1 MAIHGVLS
9 MIHTLSR
16 RKLLGGLGLL
26 IAAPAIVKA
35 SSLMPVKAYAAVPE
49 VEYWAQ
55 GIRYQ
60 TWPYGRSPRPEEWV
74 QGTMETHK
82 NRVKPMEHWMNELRR
97 IQTVHPS
104 VYWEPIGKTEFVCAI
119 AAEPL
124 HAGQPVVL
132 R

>member
-1 MAIHGVLS
+1 
-9 MIHTLSR
+9 MITLSR

-35 SSLMPVKAYAAVPE
+35 SSLMPVKAYAAE
-49 VEYWAQ
+49 HITGTEILARQQAAQ
-55 GIRYQ
+55 RAY
-60 TWPYGRSPRPEEWV
+60 
-74 QGTMETHK
+74 
-82 NRVKPMEHWMNELRR
+82 N
-97 IQTVHPS
+97 
-104 VYWEPIGKTEFVCAI
+104 VYWSRISKWRDDALRLDGEVFQYLASI